1 MKKIL
6 MTLIILVVV
15 ANVFAQQQGPVV
27 PDNKLYSR
35 FQTEDINNML
45 SLSPQEIEYW
55 NWFANNGFVVK
66 RANQSVAQKY
76 PPLRF
81 LDKDTK
87 TAGEEEVAY
96 DEASFNIMA
105 YAFEIDIDKTN
116 MYRIGDTGY
125 VIGIYSS
132 SKLVSNYNKYL
143 GR

>member
-6 MTLIILVVV
+6 ISLISLVVV
-15 ANVFAQQQGPVV
+15 ANVFAQQQASVV
-27 PDNKLYSR
+27 PDNKLYSK

-66 RANQSVAQKY
+66 KSGIDEAQKY
-76 PPLRF
+76 PFLRF
-81 LDKDTK
+81 FDKDTK
-87 TAGEEEVAY
+87 EAGEIEVAY

-105 YAFEIDIDKTN
+105 YDFDIKMDKSTV
-116 MYRIGDTGY
+116 YRIGDTGY
-125 VIGIYSS
+125 VVCVYSS
-132 SKLVSNYNKYL
+132 SKLADKYNKYL